1 MQLARV
7 RAWQSGFMLR
17 APQQI
22 GLVRLLVPGLL
33 AALVAT
39 EWLILLGRSFT
50 TGMGQDFTTF
60 YVSALAWLHG
70 QDPYTSGVPVQLA
83 AALHVR
89 YQDDLELP
97 ILLPLFAPL
106 TVLSPHVAFIL
117 YVFVQDALIAAGTL
131 VLALTLNMRRPR
143 LLTLAVVASPST
155 FLIGYF
161 GQVAAFVY
169 VASALAWWARYRG
182 YNVSL
187 GLCVA
192 IACIKPQ
199 LGLCTALPLLWG
211 CSPATREGQRV
222 WLGLLAGGVLLM
234 VGTLCVEGVAGT
246 VTYIKILHAFG
257 GSNGVHGNVD
267 GLGLSS
273 LYQGWL
279 SPSLSSAIA
288 PLATVAL
295 GIAVMG
301 VVMRGRA
308 RPSPFAVAILT
319 ILLTLL
325 LPYSHQYD
333 SIILLPALIVG
344 ARQVLRG
351 RLARTLRFVAVALV
365 VVTPLTA
372 LSVVP
377 IPFRLLPLGLV
388 LYVARPSITALFS
401 SLSTRLTPVA

>member
-1 MQLARV
+1 MCLLSHGYMGRTRIHQESLFNLLRYSMCVTRV
-7 RAWQSGFMLR
+7 TWSYRFCCLCSR
-17 APQQI
+17 RSPYY
-22 GLVRLLVPGLL
+22 RLTSPL
-33 AALVAT
+33 
-39 EWLILLGRSFT
+39 SF
-50 TGMGQDFTTF
+50 D
-60 YVSALAWLHG
+60 
-70 QDPYTSGVPVQLA
+70 
-83 AALHVR
+83 
-89 YQDDLELP
+89 
-97 ILLPLFAPL
+97 
-106 TVLSPHVAFIL
+106 
-117 YVFVQDALIAAGTL
+117 VFVQDALIAAGTL
-131 VLALTLNMRRPR
+131 VLALTLNVRRPR

-211 CSPATREGQRV
+211 YNLMTREGRRV

-234 VGTLCVEGVAGT
+234 AGTLFVEGVAGT
-246 VTYIKILHAFG
+246 AAYFQILHAFG

-279 SPSLSSAIA
+279 SPPLSSAIA
-288 PLATVAL
+288 PLTTVAL
-295 GIAVMG
+295 GIAVVG
-301 VVMRGRA
+301 VVMRSRS
-308 RPSPFAVAILT
+308 RPSPFAIAILT
-319 ILLTLL
+319 MLLTLL

-344 ARQVLRG
+344 ARQVARG

-372 LSVVP
+372 LSVIP

-388 LYVARPSITALFS
+388 LYVACPGVTALFS
-401 SLSTRLTPVA
+401 GLSTRFTSGGLRA